1 MKTQDVF
8 NTGDLICGQFSDPPP
23 PPPPRPRFKKKKK
36 EKKRK
41 RDREREREL
50 PDKVSSIELSLYWPC
65 FLLSEGSLKACYKEF
80 KKVQLCMDSHTQ
92 YF

>member
-1 MKTQDVF
+1 MDNF
-8 NTGDLICGQFSDPPP
+8 LILPPP
-23 PPPPRPRFKKKKK
+23 PAPVSKKKKK
-36 EKKRK
+36 KRK
-41 RDREREREL
+41 ERETEREREL

-65 FLLSEGSLKACYKEF
+65 FLLSEGSLKAYYKEF